1 MKKPEAYL
9 PMCIMVVHCS
19 LPFSLVR
26 DHPYI
31 KSAKGLGGST
41 KLTVLL
47 IFSAVLMLIR

>member
-47 IFSAVLMLIR
+47 TFSAVLMLIR